1 LRFGAAI
8 GLVVLIAGALIVRL
22 RIHDSAG
29 FLLGDAVLSRSPG
42 RPPCFGERM
51 FEGPEAA
58 GLTRLE
64 NA

>member
-29 FLLGDAVLSRSPG
+29 FLLGDVVLLALAAATAVLR
-42 RPPCFGERM
+42 
-51 FEGPEAA
+51 
-58 GLTRLE
+58 
-64 NA
+64 